1 LACTYREEGKTV
13 VLCHGTFDLVHLGHI
28 RHFEAARRHGD
39 VLMVTATADVF
50 CKKGP
55 GRPIITEDLRAENL
69 SAFECVD
76 HVAVIHAP
84 TAVEAV
90 REIRPD
96 IYAKGSDYRDP
107 EADLTGKIIDER
119 KAVEEVGG
127 RLVFTD
133 ELTLSSSSLI
143 NRHFEGLA
151 PDVRSFIDVFRTK
164 FQIDHILE
172 AIKKLETLRVM
183 VIGEAII
190 DRYTFTSPLGQ
201 TGKGPFLAV
210 RYDYSEDYAGGAL
223 AVANHIASVAGN
235 VTLVS
240 GIGNPTSE
248 ESDYEAFMRSQLRDN
263 VEARFFRFD
272 EARTV
277 VKERFVDTELSKLF
291 EVYYFNE
298 EPRANVE
305 EEKKICGFLEKCL
318 PDYDVVVVPD
328 YGNGL
333 ISNPIIETVC
343 RGARFLA
350 VNTQI
355 NSGNRGY
362 HVVTRYPR
370 ADFIALNE
378 PELRLASHNR
388 HDPIEQL
395 ARETGTKLKARYIS
409 VTRGSKG
416 LLTLDRETDAFHSV
430 PGLATRVVDRVG
442 AGDAYL
448 AFAATC
454 LGNGVEGEVATFVGA
469 AAAALDLQIVGNREN
484 VEAASLLK
492 FIATLLK

>member
-1 LACTYREEGKTV
+1 
-13 VLCHGTFDLVHLGHI
+13 
-28 RHFEAARRHGD
+28 
-39 VLMVTATADVF
+39 MVTATADVF

-55 GRPIITEDLRAENL
+55 SRPIISEDLRVENL
-69 SAFECVD
+69 AALECID

-84 TAVEAV
+84 TAVETI

-96 IYAKGSDYRDP
+96 VYAKGSDYRDP
-107 EADLTGKIIDER
+107 DADLTGKIVDEQ
-119 KAVEEVGG
+119 KAIEEVGG

-133 ELTLSSSSLI
+133 ELTLSSSGLI
-143 NRHFEGLA
+143 NRHFHGITPEIRNFVDG
-151 PDVRSFIDVFRTK
+151 FRTE
-164 FQIDHILE
+164 FQTDRILE
-172 AIKKLETLRVM
+172 AIQKLEKLRVM

-190 DRYTFTSPLGQ
+190 DRYTFTEPLGQ

-223 AVANHIASVAGN
+223 AVANHIAAVAGK
-235 VTLVS
+235 VTVVS
-240 GIGNPTSE
+240 GIGDPAVE
-248 ESDYEAFMRSQLRDN
+248 EADYEKFMRSRLRSN
-263 VEARFFRFD
+263 VKAEFFRFG

-277 VKERFVDTELSKLF
+277 VKERFVDAELSKFF

-298 EPRANVE
+298 EPHAKQE
-305 EEKKICGFLEKCL
+305 EEKRICGFLEKSL
-318 PDYDVVVVPD
+318 PEYDVVIVPD

-333 ISNPIIETVC
+333 ISKPIIETIC

-370 ADFIALNE
+370 ADFVALNE

-388 HDPIEQL
+388 HDSIEQL
-395 ARETGTKLKARYIS
+395 ARETSTKLKARHIT

-416 LLTLDRETDAFHSV
+416 LLTFDRERDAFHSV

-454 LGNGVEGEVATFVGA
+454 LGGGIEGKISTFVGA

-484 VEAASLLK
+484 IEATSLLK
-492 FIATLLK
+492 FITALLK